1 MNTSVINNQKNKNET
16 FSKNNIDDH
25 NFQTAT
31 MENKLKNIKKKKSK
45 MKNNFKNI
53 ETFSILENEEY
64 EETGQLPET
73 AKKPLKQLKNLII

>member
-1 MNTSVINNQKNKNET
+1 MNTSVINNKKNKNET

-45 MKNNFKNI
+45 K
-53 ETFSILENEEY
+53 EDDEEDAEDDADAD
-64 EETGQLPET
+64 EEDE
-73 AKKPLKQLKNLII
+73 